1 MLAIMPYFMER
12 KERTKDDIMPLNIQ
26 NSLSEHSGK
35 LNSHEQ
41 EMAEFV
47 FKTQLSTW
55 TAHKLKQEWCSELDS
70 SSDFDSTLGNWRDE
84 EIAPHV
90 SRESR
95 LLSPANTHRFE
106 ILPNSVLGEEFQY
119 AHCDDGESLSSSL
132 ETVSEDTNDSSVFE
146 FNDVRLPLEVTAITP
161 DAEHVLKTPV
171 DEGNHCISSGS
182 GIQEIKSNCEHDSI
196 NVIHGTEIADSLHS
210 NATAVRGLNDKT
222 ENYIRE
228 IVGIPSKLMNF
239 DQGNTLANEETCLHL
254 QKQHIES
261 FCHESQGVDRGVLP
275 LYGCRKAQYITYE
288 REFIGLLETEGQ
300 EAELKHPLTFD
311 KSSPKDA
318 ICKRSPELGTSTAQ
332 NTIYLHTTET
342 KTMYQYKPLVVETN
356 GVTVP
361 LGISSSAELRVS
373 KDTSLDSE
381 AKGALNRGWKDPGLK
396 ELSQTLKA
404 LDINESH
411 VDTLHDMEE
420 VLFDSG
426 ENNGAGFVYANR
438 GCLLQFPKP
447 YWNGGSN
454 ASDGHN
460 LCQQNLSF
468 QKIDSI
474 EVVGAKQRKGGA
486 SLGEKL
492 VGLKEYVVYQIR
504 VRSERNQWDIEQ
516 RYRDFI
522 HLYHQ
527 LKGMFGA
534 QNDIQLPSPWE
545 NVEKESRKIFGIATN
560 LVEVRSLL
568 IQECLSSLIEAGAPF
583 DTAPPLLLF
592 LLPQRRS
599 CDTTSASEDEEH
611 INMEKVSGE
620 KGSSYNF
627 QSLDH
632 LLPILHAGKIRNL
645 GKQSEIEEISAFGK
659 TIRLNVQI
667 HPCKPFKQL
676 LETQHYL
683 CAGCYKQLD
692 IANSL
697 IQGFVQN
704 IMLGK
709 PRLCEYMGQL
719 FCTSC
724 HSNETAV
731 LPSWVLQMWD
741 FTPRPVSQ
749 LAKTYLDSIYDQPM
763 LCVSAINPYILSKV
777 PVLVHAMEMRKKL
790 SKMFACIHCPAR
802 ASIQQSLGSRRYLL
816 ESSDFFALRDLVDL
830 SKGAFSGT
838 AALYT
843 GAGYAAEFLK
853 VLGEHVRASIY
864 PMASISAC
872 NLKFPSFEEG
882 QALFIIM
889 EDVLTKIHIHI
900 TQLCSICHL
909 EAESCGVG

>member
-1 MLAIMPYFMER
+1 MER
-12 KERTKDDIMPLNIQ
+12 KERTKDDIMPLNIE
-26 NSLSEHSGK
+26 NSLSEHSWK
-35 LNSHEQ
+35 LKSHEQ
-41 EMAEFV
+41 EMAELV

-70 SSDFDSTLGNWRDE
+70 SSDFDSALGNWRVE
-84 EIAPHV
+84 EIAPDV
-90 SRESR
+90 SGDSR
-95 LLSPANTHRFE
+95 LLSPINTHRIE
-106 ILPNSVLGEEFQY
+106 ILPNSVLGEEFQNV
-119 AHCDDGESLSSSL
+119 HSDDGESLSSSL
-132 ETVSEDTNDSSVFE
+132 ETVREDTNDSSVFE
-146 FNDVRLPLEVTAITP
+146 
-161 DAEHVLKTPV
+161 
-171 DEGNHCISSGS
+171 
-182 GIQEIKSNCEHDSI
+182 
-196 NVIHGTEIADSLHS
+196 
-210 NATAVRGLNDKT
+210 
-222 ENYIRE
+222 
-228 IVGIPSKLMNF
+228 
-239 DQGNTLANEETCLHL
+239 GNTLADEETRLHL
-254 QKQHIES
+254 QKRHIEA
-261 FCHESQGVDRGVLP
+261 FYHESQGVDRGVLP
-275 LYGCRKAQYITYE
+275 LYGCRKGQYITYE
-288 REFIGLLETEGQ
+288 REFTSLIETEGQ
-300 EAELKHPLTFD
+300 KVEPKHPLTFD
-311 KSSPKDA
+311 ESSTKDA
-318 ICKRSPELGTSTAQ
+318 VCKRSPELDTLAAL
-332 NTIYLHTTET
+332 NTIDLHTTEI
-342 KTMYQYKPLVVETN
+342 KTIYKPPIVERN
-356 GVTVP
+356 GVTVH
-361 LGISSSAELRVS
+361 LGISSSALTVS
-373 KDTSLDSE
+373 KDTSLTSE
-381 AKGALNRGWKDPGLK
+381 VKGVLNRGRKDPGLK
-396 ELSQTLKA
+396 ELSQTLEA
-404 LDINESH
+404 LDINESN

-438 GCLLQFPKP
+438 GWLLQYPKP
-447 YWNGGSN
+447 YWNSGSN

-492 VGLKEYVVYQIR
+492 VGLKEYTVYQIR
-504 VRSERNQWDIEQ
+504 VRSERNQWEIEQ

-527 LKGMFGA
+527 LKEMFGA

-545 NVEKESRKIFGIATN
+545 NVEKESRKIFGIASN
-560 LVEVRSLL
+560 LVEERILL
-568 IQECLSSLIEAGAPF
+568 IEECLSSLIEAGAPF

-599 CDTTSASEDEEH
+599 HDTTPASEDKEYV
-611 INMEKVSGE
+611 NMEKISGE
-620 KGSSYNF
+620 KGSSFNF
-627 QSLDH
+627 QSLDQ
-632 LLPILHAGKIRNL
+632 LLPIFHAGKIRNL

-692 IANSL
+692 VTNSL

-704 IMLGK
+704 IISGK

-719 FCTSC
+719 FCTTC

-731 LPSWVLQMWD
+731 LPAWVLQLWD

-749 LAKTYLDSIYDQPM
+749 LAKTYLDSIYEQPM
-763 LCVSAINPYILSKV
+763 LCVSAINPYILSKA

-790 SKMFACIHCPAR
+790 SKMFACIRCPAR

-830 SKGAFSGT
+830 SKGT

-853 VLGEHVRASIY
+853 VLGEHIRASIY
-864 PMASISAC
+864 PMASVSAC
-872 NLKFPSFEEG
+872 DLKFPSFEEG
-882 QALFIIM
+882 QALLIMM
-889 EDVLTKIHIHI
+889 EDMLKKIHIHI
-900 TQLCSICHL
+900 TQLCSTCHL
-909 EAESCGVG
+909 EAKSCGVG